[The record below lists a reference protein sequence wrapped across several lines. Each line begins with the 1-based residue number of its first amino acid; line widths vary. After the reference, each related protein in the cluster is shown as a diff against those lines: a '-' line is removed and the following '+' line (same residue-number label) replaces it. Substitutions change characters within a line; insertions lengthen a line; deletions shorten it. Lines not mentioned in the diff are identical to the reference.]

1 MIQSRLSIFMSE
13 RGLRIYDVYVETG
26 IFKTML
32 MAISENNK
40 KRCSIW

>member
-26 IFKTML
+26 ILKL
-32 MAISENNK
+32 
-40 KRCSIW
+40 C